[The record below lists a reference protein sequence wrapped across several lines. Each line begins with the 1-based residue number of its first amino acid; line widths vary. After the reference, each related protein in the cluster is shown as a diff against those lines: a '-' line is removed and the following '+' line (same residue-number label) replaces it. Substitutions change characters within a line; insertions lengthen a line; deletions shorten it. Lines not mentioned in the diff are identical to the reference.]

1 MVLLANDLGR
11 LAVNVPFSFSL
22 TTGLGFN
29 TSYSRLLQSL
39 ACLFSEGLY
48 MVRWV
53 CFSTVFAFAD
63 NDFMG
68 KLGTN
73 FWRYLDGK
81 RTKDKLAKAIF

>member
-1 MVLLANDLGR
+1 
-11 LAVNVPFSFSL
+11 
-22 TTGLGFN
+22 
-29 TSYSRLLQSL
+29 
-39 ACLFSEGLY
+39 

-53 CFSTVFAFAD
+53 SFSTVFAFAD

-73 FWRYLDGK
+73 FWRYLDGI